1 MWIITEKRLKQAM
14 TRHPNASA
22 PLTDW
27 IIHVRAAQF
36 SNFHELR
43 ETFGSADVAHH
54 LTIFDIG
61 GDPGPLGAGVGSRR
75 NNYRLIT
82 DVDYSMGRICIKA
95 FLTHAEYDEWNKQ
108 MRKPKR
114 R

>member
-1 MWIITEKRLKQAM
+1 M

-61 GDPGPLGAGVGSRR
+61 G

-82 DVDYSMGRICIKA
+82 DVDYSMGRIYIKA

>member
-61 GDPGPLGAGVGSRR
+61 G

-82 DVDYSMGRICIKA
+82 DVDYSMGRIYIKA

>member
-1 MWIITEKRLKQAM
+1 M

-54 LTIFDIG
+54 LTIFDI
-61 GDPGPLGAGVGSRR
+61 AG

-82 DVDYSMGRICIKA
+82 DVDYSMGRIYIKA